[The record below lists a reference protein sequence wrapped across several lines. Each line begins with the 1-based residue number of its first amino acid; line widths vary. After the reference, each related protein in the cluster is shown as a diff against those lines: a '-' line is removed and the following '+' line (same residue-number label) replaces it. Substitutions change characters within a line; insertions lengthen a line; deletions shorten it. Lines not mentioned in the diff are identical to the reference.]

1 MEARLVA
8 ARRTFA
14 ALLPASLQGSVEFY
28 DPGRVTAAASL
39 EENLLFGRIA
49 GAEAGAGARVRSLM
63 QTVLRER
70 GLERSVYRFGLAS
83 QVDPRVG
90 ESGLSGRDGFTPMER
105 LAIDLARCLV
115 RRPDILVVG
124 LTLDDRGAPEI
135 MAGIARLRAARAGR
149 GLVVCL
155 PDECRP
161 DQFGPDL
168 STPFDL
174 VLRAERNTV
183 VRIDAGHPQS
193 APHPPQADPDAAE
206 IGLPATAAL
215 GQDAPPST
223 GTVRE
228 HTA

>member
-28 DPGRVTAAASL
+28 DPGKVTAAASL

-70 GLERSVYRFGLAS
+70 GLERSVYRFGLAT
-83 QVDPRVG
+83 QVDPRAAD
-90 ESGLSGRDGFTPMER
+90 SGLSGRDGFTPSER

-124 LTLDDRGAPEI
+124 LALDDRGAPEI

-161 DQFGPDL
+161 ESGI
-168 STPFDL
+168 PFDL

-183 VRIDAGHPQS
+183 VQTGAGS
-193 APHPPQADPDAAE
+193 PPADDPEA
-206 IGLPATAAL
+206 GLPATAAL
-215 GQDAPPST
+215 GQDAPSST
-223 GTVRE
+223 GPVRE

>member
-28 DPGRVTAAASL
+28 DPGKVTAAASL

-63 QTVLRER
+63 QAVLRER

-83 QVDPRVG
+83 QVDPRAAD
-90 ESGLSGRDGFTPMER
+90 SGLGGRDGFTPSER
-105 LAIDLARCLV
+105 MAIDLARCLV
-115 RRPDILVVG
+115 RRPDILVIG
-124 LTLDDRGAPEI
+124 LALDDRGAPEI

-161 DQFGPDL
+161 DPAA
-168 STPFDL
+168 PFDL

-183 VRIDAGHPQS
+183 VPTGHTDPS
-193 APHPPQADPDAAE
+193 ATTPE
-206 IGLPATAAL
+206 VGLPATAAL
-215 GQDAPPST
+215 GQDAVQST
-223 GTVRE
+223 GPVRE
-228 HTA
+228 HTRLTTD